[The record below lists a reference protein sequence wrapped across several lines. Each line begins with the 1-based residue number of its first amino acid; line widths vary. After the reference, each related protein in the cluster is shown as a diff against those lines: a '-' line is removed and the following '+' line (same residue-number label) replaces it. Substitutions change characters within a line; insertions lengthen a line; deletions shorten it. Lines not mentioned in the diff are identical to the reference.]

1 MGRRGTDEGPDMADI
16 ERRCV
21 EEGLCTCGY
30 IHEHK
35 GRSLQVTHYARM
47 NRDTNRDEEV
57 IEFEQVEEA

>member
-1 MGRRGTDEGPDMADI
+1 MADI

-35 GRSLQVTHYARM
+35 GRSLQVTHDARM